1 MSAYLWS
8 CAARSDTGMKR
19 ENNEDNFYLDGVY
32 LPEGA
37 QSEETSVIR
46 APLTAG
52 VLAVFDGMGGL
63 SAGESASYTAARG
76 MDGYRAAF
84 RSCRDGE
91 RVKLL
96 AESYISETG
105 AQIAQSAQRQG
116 CRMGSTV
123 AAIVFRGQT
132 AHALNMGDSRIYLRR
147 GRKLERLSRD
157 HTLADFLAARGE
169 LSAAQA
175 GGDPRRNMLTHFL
188 GAVDGSYDAKP
199 HFVPH
204 IRVMR
209 GDRFLL
215 CSDGLTD
222 MLSDEEL
229 SYVLKNAPTPRA
241 AVENLT
247 EAAIKAGGNDNV
259 TALCAFVD
267 ARIL

>member
-1 MSAYLWS
+1 MSVYLWS
-8 CAARSDTGMKR
+8 CAARSDRGVKR

-32 LPEGA
+32 LPEGE
-37 QSEETSVIR
+37 QSAETTVMPS
-46 APLTAG
+46 PLTAG

-63 SAGESASYTAARG
+63 GAGEKAAFIAAG
-76 MDGYRAAF
+76 AIDGYRAAF
-84 RSCRDGE
+84 KTCRDGE
-91 RVKLL
+91 RAKLL
-96 AESYISETG
+96 AESYIAEANRKISG
-105 AQIAQSAQRQG
+105 AGEQNG
-116 CRMGSTV
+116 CRMGTTV
-123 AAIVFRGQT
+123 AALIFRGQT

-169 LSAAQA
+169 LGAEQSER
-175 GGDPRRNMLTHFL
+175 DPRRSALTRFL
-188 GAVDGSYDAKP
+188 GGVGGSRDDRP
-199 HFVPH
+199 HFVPQ

-222 MLSDEEL
+222 MLSEDEL
-229 SYVLKNAPTPRA
+229 SYVLKKAPSPRA
-241 AVENLT
+241 AVDNLT
-247 EAAIKAGGNDNV
+247 QAAIKAGGNDNV